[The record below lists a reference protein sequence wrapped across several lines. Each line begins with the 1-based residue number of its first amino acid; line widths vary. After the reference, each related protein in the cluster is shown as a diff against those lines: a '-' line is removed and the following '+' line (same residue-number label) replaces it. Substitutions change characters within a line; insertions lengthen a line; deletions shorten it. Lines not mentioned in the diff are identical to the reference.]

1 MSFTKRR
8 RNRYKFTEKT
18 HSKKG
23 IAAFSA
29 ALLLCAA
36 YLCFLLLA
44 FQRKGGLSLYYGS
57 AGVLAMA
64 GAIVTLTLS
73 VQSMREENSF
83 RFFPRLALIV
93 SVLALVCWGG
103 TYLMG
108 FYLMRS

>member
-1 MSFTKRR
+1 
-8 RNRYKFTEKT
+8 
-18 HSKKG
+18 
-23 IAAFSA
+23 
-29 ALLLCAA
+29 
-36 YLCFLLLA
+36 
-44 FQRKGGLSLYYGS
+44 
-57 AGVLAMA
+57 MA